1 MAMMLSSE
9 NELTLGD
16 ASYWT
21 PLPNALLIK
30 LIWTR
35 SSAAQ
40 SGVLYV
46 LRHTYGYHETTPKAI
61 TLEEFQ
67 HGRKRRDGTR
77 LDAGTGLSR
86 SAVIDG
92 LKRAV
97 EAGLLTEEI
106 DAHDRARIVKRYA
119 IAPAVGSSLA
129 TPGEQPMKP
138 EGTLPTQQRLILIKG
153 RLQEVPETTSKDE
166 LDVCEESPLA
176 TSMNELITEAQITQ
190 RSPTTPSG
198 IAKDS
203 HSGSQQ
209 LPLQLPITTSIR
221 ERNSQ
226 QETWE
231 RNSQQDPF
239 QASLARPAGA
249 RVQRRGA
256 RALESRILP
265 DTQQAHRSQARK
277 YPLVIERA
285 DGQGPSAEETSGEV
299 DAVSDQTEE
308 QEPTDSGCSEPVL
321 QVASEQLSIWW
332 EDVSEQQRVVARV
345 QSEFERATAELER
358 CPIGGHNWGE
368 LRRQQRFLQH
378 HLEAA
383 QQKLAQFELFVRLIE
398 QGYSKDEACE
408 QVYTQKL
415 SLAEQEAVPGV
426 DSASV
431 SPVEPTLLVV
441 SAKGQMPAPEL
452 SPKAWRAALFIQL
465 LTLFDWDPQHL
476 NKNSRG
482 LANKAAM
489 LLQESGIRPEQLP
502 RLKQLFEQAY
512 PTMTRYTPIA
522 LANHATE
529 LAAAL

>member
-16 ASYWT
+16 AFYWT

-40 SGVLYV
+40 SVVLYV

-92 LKRAV
+92 LKRAA

-119 IAPAVGSSLA
+119 IAPALGSSLA
-129 TPGEQPMKP
+129 TSGEQPMKP
-138 EGTLPTQQRLILIKG
+138 EGTLSAQQQLILIKG

-176 TSMNELITEAQITQ
+176 TSMNELITEAQMIQ
-190 RSPTTPSG
+190 RSSTTPSE

-203 HSGSQQ
+203 HSGSQRLPQQ
-209 LPLQLPITTSIR
+209 LPTMTSIR
-221 ERNSQ
+221 ERNAQ
-226 QETWE
+226 KETQE

-239 QASLARPAGA
+239 QASLAHPAGA
-249 RVQRRGA
+249 QVQRREA
-256 RALESRILP
+256 RALESQILS
-265 DTQQAHRSQARK
+265 DTQQANRSRVRE
-277 YPLVIERA
+277 YPLVIEGA
-285 DGQGPSAEETSGEV
+285 DGQGPSAQETSGEV
-299 DAVSDQTEE
+299 GAVSDQTKW
-308 QEPTDSGCSEPVL
+308 QEPTDSSSSEPVL
-321 QVASEQLSIWW
+321 QVAFEQLSIWQG
-332 EDVSEQQRVVARV
+332 DVSEQQRVVACV
-345 QSEFERATAELER
+345 QAEYERATAELER
-358 CPIGGHNWGE
+358 CPIGGRNWGE
-368 LRRQQRFLQH
+368 LRRQQRFLQR
-378 HLEAA
+378 HLEAE

-398 QGYSKDEACE
+398 QGYSKDEAYE

-415 SLAEQEAVPGV
+415 SLAEQEAAPEA
-426 DSASV
+426 DAASV
-431 SPVEPTLLVV
+431 SQVEPTLLLA
-441 SAKGQMPAPEL
+441 SAKGETPAPEL
-452 SPKAWRAALFIQL
+452 SPKAWRAALFTEL

-489 LLQESGIRPEQLP
+489 LLQESGIRPGQLP

-512 PTMTRYTPIA
+512 PKVTRYTPIA